1 MAEHSDIMTALD
13 IALGED
19 PPGVL
24 DPRMEQ
30 TVAMARTMIETIR
43 NDQLDPIPRKLLHRS
58 QRYLHDQIDPI
69 PRETLKRAMDL
80 ARELPRQPS
89 WFDRA
94 VAMVLEPLF
103 DDRPEL
109 AAGLR
114 GNDLRQCTLA
124 IGDIRLDL
132 EIRVSEDVPGKNS
145 EPNTQIRGQ
154 IDAERPLEST
164 IPVVAFVAD
173 TNHVAAETVTRSDGR
188 FDLDLPPGEY
198 EFAFKLDGETQV
210 LGRMEIP

>member
-1 MAEHSDIMTALD
+1 MAEHPDIMTALD

-43 NDQLDPIPRKLLHRS
+43 NDQLDPIPRK
-58 QRYLHDQIDPI
+58 
-69 PRETLKRAMDL
+69 TLKRAMDL

-94 VAMVLEPLF
+94 VALVLEPLF

>member
-1 MAEHSDIMTALD
+1 MAEHPDIMTALD

-43 NDQLDPIPRKLLHRS
+43 NDQLDPIPRK
-58 QRYLHDQIDPI
+58 
-69 PRETLKRAMDL
+69 TLKKAMDL

-94 VAMVLEPLF
+94 VALVLEPLF

>member
-1 MAEHSDIMTALD
+1 MAENPDIMAALN
-13 IALGED
+13 IALGEK
-19 PPGVL
+19 PAGEL
-24 DPRMEQ
+24 DPQMQQ
-30 TVAMARTMIETIR
+30 TVAMARTMIETIQ
-43 NDQLDPIPRKLLHRS
+43 NDQLDPIPMA
-58 QRYLHDQIDPI
+58 
-69 PRETLKRAMDL
+69 TLKKAMDL

-94 VAMVLEPLF
+94 VALILEPLF

-109 AAGLR
+109 AVGLR

-124 IGDIRLDL
+124 IGDVRLDL
-132 EIRVSEDVPGKNS
+132 EIRVSEDIPGGNS

>member
-1 MAEHSDIMTALD
+1 MAEHPDIMTALD

-43 NDQLDPIPRKLLHRS
+43 NDQLDPIPR
-58 QRYLHDQIDPI
+58 
-69 PRETLKRAMDL
+69 ETLKRAMDL

-94 VAMVLEPLF
+94 VAMVPEPLF

>member
-19 PPGVL
+19 PPGAL

-30 TVAMARTMIETIR
+30 AVAMARTMIETIR
-43 NDQLDPIPRKLLHRS
+43 NDQL
-58 QRYLHDQIDPI
+58 DPI

>member
-1 MAEHSDIMTALD
+1 MAENPDIMAALK
-13 IALGED
+13 IALGEK
-19 PPGVL
+19 PAGEL
-24 DPRMEQ
+24 DPQMQQ
-30 TVAMARTMIETIR
+30 TVAMARTMIETIQ
-43 NDQLDPIPRKLLHRS
+43 NDQLDPIPMA
-58 QRYLHDQIDPI
+58 
-69 PRETLKRAMDL
+69 TLKKAMDL

-94 VAMVLEPLF
+94 VALILEPLF

-124 IGDIRLDL
+124 IGDVRLDL
-132 EIRVSEDVPGKNS
+132 EIRVSEDIPGRNS

>member
-1 MAEHSDIMTALD
+1 MAEHPDIMTALD

-43 NDQLDPIPRKLLHRS
+43 NDQLDPIPRK
-58 QRYLHDQIDPI
+58 
-69 PRETLKRAMDL
+69 TLKKAMDL

-94 VAMVLEPLF
+94 VAMGLEPLF

>member
-1 MAEHSDIMTALD
+1 MAENPDIMAALN
-13 IALGED
+13 IALGEK
-19 PPGVL
+19 PAGEL
-24 DPRMEQ
+24 DPQMQQ

-43 NDQLDPIPRKLLHRS
+43 NDQLDPIPMA
-58 QRYLHDQIDPI
+58 
-69 PRETLKRAMDL
+69 TLKKAMDL

-94 VAMVLEPLF
+94 VALILEPLF

-109 AAGLR
+109 AVGLR

-124 IGDIRLDL
+124 IGDVRLDL
-132 EIRVSEDVPGKNS
+132 EIRVSEDIPGGNS

>member
-1 MAEHSDIMTALD
+1 MAEHPDIMTALD

-43 NDQLDPIPRKLLHRS
+43 NDQLDPIPRK
-58 QRYLHDQIDPI
+58 
-69 PRETLKRAMDL
+69 TLKKAMDL

-94 VAMVLEPLF
+94 VALVLEPLF

-114 GNDLRQCTLA
+114 GNDLRQFTLA

>member
-1 MAEHSDIMTALD
+1 MAEHPDIMTALD

-43 NDQLDPIPRKLLHRS
+43 NDQLDPIPR
-58 QRYLHDQIDPI
+58 
-69 PRETLKRAMDL
+69 ETLKRAMDL

-94 VAMVLEPLF
+94 VALVLEPLF

>member
-1 MAEHSDIMTALD
+1 MAENPDIMAALK
-13 IALGED
+13 IALGEK
-19 PPGVL
+19 PAGEL
-24 DPRMEQ
+24 DPQMQQ
-30 TVAMARTMIETIR
+30 TVAMARTMIETIQ
-43 NDQLDPIPRKLLHRS
+43 NDQLDPIPMA
-58 QRYLHDQIDPI
+58 
-69 PRETLKRAMDL
+69 TLKKAMDL

-94 VAMVLEPLF
+94 VALILEPLF

-124 IGDIRLDL
+124 IGDVRLDL
-132 EIRVSEDVPGKNS
+132 EIRVSEDIPGRNS

-164 IPVVAFVAD
+164 IPVVVFVAD